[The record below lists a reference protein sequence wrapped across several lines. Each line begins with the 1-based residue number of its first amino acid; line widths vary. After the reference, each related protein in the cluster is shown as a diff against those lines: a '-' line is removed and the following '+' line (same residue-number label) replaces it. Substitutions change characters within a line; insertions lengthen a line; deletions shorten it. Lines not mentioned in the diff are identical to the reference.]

1 MKPGSHHLGT
11 RREIL
16 AANLIP
22 PHRLISNFLPLE
34 GKPAGPGALAA

>member
-11 RREIL
+11 RRETL
-16 AANLIP
+16 AANPIHP
-22 PHRLISNFLPLE
+22 RRLITNLLPLE